1 MISTNIDGT
10 VPGSNTLVE
19 LLGLISNPEA
29 YAKKLAELETATSEY
44 KAYVALMGPANEIE
58 KLRAEAG
65 IDREKAAAATEFAKK
80 FSKTLMDEA
89 KEDAAAIVAKAKED
103 AKELRDEA
111 KVVNAEAKKLKAAL
125 AEAIE
130 NANALMANAEAKAL
144 EADAKIM
151 AVGVQATALI
161 AAEDALAAEKKAIAA
176 RHKQFIESL

>member
-29 YAKKLAELETATSEY
+29 YAKKLAELEKATSEY

-65 IDREKAAAATEFAKK
+65 LDREKAAAATEFAKK

-89 KEDAAAIVAKAKED
+89 KEDAAAIVVKAKED
-103 AKELRDEA
+103 AKGLRDEA

-125 AEAIE
+125 AD
-130 NANALMANAEAKAL
+130 ALEDAKAAKL
-144 EADAKIM
+144 EADVKI
-151 AVGVQATALI
+151 AEAAAA
-161 AAEDALAAEKKAIAA
+161 AAEANTKAEELVKAIADLAAEKEAIAV

>member
-29 YAKKLAELETATSEY
+29 YAKKLAELETATAEN
-44 KAYVALMGPANEIE
+44 KKYVALIGPASEID
-58 KLRAEAG
+58 KLRSDAAL
-65 IDREKAAAATEFAKK
+65 DRENAAAATEFAKK

-111 KVVNAEAKKLKAAL
+111 KAANAEVKKLKAAL
-125 AEAIE
+125 VDALEDAKAAKNSADASGRIADSKAEA
-130 NANALMANAEAKAL
+130 
-144 EADAKIM
+144 ADAK
-151 AVGVQATALI
+151 AEELAKAQA
-161 AAEDALAAEKKAIAA
+161 DLAAEKDAIAA